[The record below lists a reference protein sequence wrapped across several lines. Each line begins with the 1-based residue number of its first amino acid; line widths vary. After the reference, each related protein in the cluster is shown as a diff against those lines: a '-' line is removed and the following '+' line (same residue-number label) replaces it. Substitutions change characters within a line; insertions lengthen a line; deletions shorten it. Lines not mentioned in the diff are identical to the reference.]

1 MSRLKASKAALRWR
15 ELPNPRV
22 QRTRASASPLRSPLT
37 RRPLGLTSMKIS
49 VIFLIVLCI
58 IVLVMFLRRS
68 PRSSAAEIRLV
79 SPPAVSYTTTMHA
92 TLDDWIAHEAIPF
105 SVDSSKTFNASIDKV
120 IASLGDSVEL
130 LGFGEALHGGEDVLI
145 LRNRLF
151 QRLVEAHGYSAIAIE
166 SSFPR
171 ARVVNEYVAS
181 RGPASYEA
189 VQDTGF
195 SHGFGRLDA
204 NRELVEWMRRYNAD
218 PSHRVKLQFY
228 GFDSP
233 TEMTGTDSPRQV
245 LHFVLDYLTTMDRA
259 SAQERRQRIDALL
272 GQDSDWENPAA
283 SFDPTKSV
291 GLSPAATA
299 LRIETE
305 DLISELRARRPEL
318 VAKSDE
324 NRYLEAVQFASEA
337 RQLLNYHAELARKSG
352 DRLVRG
358 LGFRDAMMADNL
370 AYMVSRERGR
380 GKVLAF
386 AHNSHLQR
394 GKAHW
399 QLGPELLAWWPAG
412 SHLNEMFGPRYA
424 VIGSAVGVSD
434 ANGIGRP
441 EPGTLEARLTA
452 VPGPALFIPTHK
464 GQGLPTSAI
473 AVLPTR
479 SGSMKNP
486 TYFALTPQSFTD
498 FDWLAVLDSTAY
510 NRGGPPLQQ
519 WDASTK

>member
-1 MSRLKASKAALRWR
+1 
-15 ELPNPRV
+15 
-22 QRTRASASPLRSPLT
+22 
-37 RRPLGLTSMKIS
+37 
-49 VIFLIVLCI
+49 
-58 IVLVMFLRRS
+58 
-68 PRSSAAEIRLV
+68 
-79 SPPAVSYTTTMHA
+79 MHA
-92 TLDDWIAHEAIPF
+92 TLDNWIRHEAIPF
-105 SVDSSKTFNASIDKV
+105 TIDSPETFNASIDKV
-120 IASLGDSVEL
+120 IASLDDSVEL
-130 LGFGEALHGGEDVLI
+130 LGFGEALHGGEDILV

-171 ARVVNEYVAS
+171 ACIVNDYVAG

-233 TEMTGTDSPRQV
+233 TEMIGSDSPRQL
-245 LHFVLDYLTTMDRA
+245 LHFVLDYLATMDRA

-283 SFDPTKSV
+283 SMDPTKSI

-305 DLISELRARRPEL
+305 DLITELLVRRPEL
-318 VAKSDE
+318 TAKSDAA
-324 NRYLEAVQFASEA
+324 RYSEALHYASVA
-337 RQLLNYHAELARKSG
+337 RQLLDYHAELARKL
-352 DRLVRG
+352 DTRLVRL
-358 LGFRDAMMADNL
+358 LGIRDAMMADNL

-386 AHNSHLQR
+386 AHNSHLKR
-394 GKAHW
+394 GKAQW
-399 QLGPELLAWWPAG
+399 QLGPNALAWWPAG

-441 EPGTLEARLTA
+441 EAGTLEARLTA
-452 VPGPALFIPTHK
+452 LPGPALFIPTHK
-464 GQGLPTSAI
+464 GQGLPASEIVA
-473 AVLPTR
+473 LPPR

-498 FDWLAVLDSTAY
+498 FDWLVVLDSTAY

-519 WDASTK
+519 RDASTK